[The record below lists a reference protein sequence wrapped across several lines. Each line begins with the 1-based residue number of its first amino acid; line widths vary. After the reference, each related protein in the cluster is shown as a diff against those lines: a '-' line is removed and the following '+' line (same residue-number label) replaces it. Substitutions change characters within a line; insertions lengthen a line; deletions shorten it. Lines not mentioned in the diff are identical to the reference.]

1 MEHSLE
7 TRFSQTWWASERADW
22 GYHGLTPNTL
32 DLDYEGTVLFTG
44 TLSNPTFKTGTFT
57 LQSDGDPDDP
67 ADDATVTIYT
77 PEPGT
82 LALFGIGLLFL
93 AGAVRRK
100 LTA

>member
-1 MEHSLE
+1 MVGFGTGGL
-7 TRFSQTWWASERADW
+7 
-22 GYHGLTPNTL
+22 GIYGLTPNTL